1 MSQSCTERA
10 KSGSSYRK
18 RRNPVR
24 NGVADWQK
32 HCGTAA
38 GLIPKPAATAGSAAW
53 SFHGLH
59 LRFRCCQSTSCS
71 QILLIIHGPTY
82 AQNNKRAHW
91 GQSGTRQ
98 TASEWPA
105 RKVAVHS
112 PLILAGWYSPA
123 LIRTPFYG
131 GVRERL
137 VSKAS
142 HGTVAGIVQRQ
153 VSGI

>member
-1 MSQSCTERA
+1 MAENQVFFRPFGEKRLKNPEQNELSQNFVQEMSQSCTERA

-53 SFHGLH
+53 SFHRLH

-91 GQSGTRQ
+91 GQSGTR
-98 TASEWPA
+98 
-105 RKVAVHS
+105 
-112 PLILAGWYSPA
+112 
-123 LIRTPFYG
+123 
-131 GVRERL
+131 
-137 VSKAS
+137 
-142 HGTVAGIVQRQ
+142 
-153 VSGI
+153 